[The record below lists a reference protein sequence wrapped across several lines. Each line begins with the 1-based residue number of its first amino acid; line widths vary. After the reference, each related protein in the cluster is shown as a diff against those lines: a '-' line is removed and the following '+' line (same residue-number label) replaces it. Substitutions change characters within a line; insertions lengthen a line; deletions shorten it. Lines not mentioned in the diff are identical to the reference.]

1 MTYTYLHIKFEKA
14 VSKIHTITIATIAYC
29 PSNPNDLE
37 KEWNVVLLL
46 T

>member
-14 VSKIHTITIATIAYC
+14 VSKIHTNNYRHNNLLS
-29 PSNPNDLE
+29 SNPIDLE
-37 KEWNVVLLL
+37 KEGNVVLLL